1 MTNAEKEKIIVNYMS
16 NLQIDKEEAEQ
27 LFKDDYSDEVL
38 PEVAEIEKKVKEM
51 GRRYEKSDKTR
62 KKSTRER
69 KVDEVKKVL
78 IERVVAE
85 LEKDCKIVA
94 IQTETEIKFSFQDED
109 YTFKLTKHRKKKEGI
124 LYDKKK

>member
-1 MTNAEKEKIIVNYMS
+1 MTNAEKEKIIIDYMS
-16 NLQIDKEEAEQ
+16 KLQLDREEAEQ

-109 YTFKLTKHRKKKEGI
+109 YTFKLTKHRKKK
-124 LYDKKK
+124 